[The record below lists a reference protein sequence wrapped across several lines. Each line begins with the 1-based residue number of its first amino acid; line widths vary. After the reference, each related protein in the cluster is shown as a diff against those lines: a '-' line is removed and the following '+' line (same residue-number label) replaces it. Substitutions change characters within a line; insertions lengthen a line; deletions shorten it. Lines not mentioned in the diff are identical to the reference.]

1 MAKGQHRPTRPSVHR
16 ARSDL
21 IAFGFVALLLW
32 GVTFL
37 PPDTTLRLVRET
49 GVLRVCVPD
58 RFEPLVTGDPAQP
71 GIDLEL
77 LQAVADDLDV
87 RLLTVTNT
95 AIGRDFNPRN
105 WRVTRA
111 QCLILAGGIVD
122 SVSTRGFLVVTT
134 PHLETGWAAV
144 HGAAPPPSLEGA
156 EVGFYAGLSG
166 LDRVALSRWLRAA
179 GAHVTVMTDER
190 AATAALTSGRVDI
203 VVSEALTARRIA
215 ARAGGSAAWLPL
227 EGNRVPLAFG
237 MWKGDLTLERA
248 VEASL
253 RRLHRDG
260 IVAGLIER
268 YALAPISASCEYCP

>member
-1 MAKGQHRPTRPSVHR
+1 MAKGQRQQTRPSVHR

-37 PPDTTLRLVRET
+37 PPDTTLRLVRES
-49 GVLRVCVPD
+49 GVLRVCVPE
-58 RFEPLVTGDPAQP
+58 RFEPLVSGDPTRP

-77 LQAVADDLDV
+77 LQAVADDLEV
-87 RLLTVTNT
+87 RLITVTNS

-111 QCLILAGGIVD
+111 QCLVLAGGIVD
-122 SVSTRGFLVVTT
+122 SVGTRGFLVVTT

-144 HGAAPPPSLEGA
+144 HGETPPPSLEGV
-156 EVGFYAGLSG
+156 EVGFFSGLSG
-166 LDRVALSRWLRAA
+166 LDRVALSRWLRGA
-179 GAHVTVMTDER
+179 GAAVTVLTDER
-190 AATAALTSGRVDI
+190 AATAALASGRVDI

-215 ARAGGSAAWLPL
+215 AATGGSAVWLPV
-227 EGNRVPLAFG
+227 EGSRVPIAFG

-248 VEASL
+248 IEASL
-253 RRLHRDG
+253 RRLQRDG
-260 IVAGLIER
+260 VVSDVIDR
-268 YALAPISASCEYCP
+268 YALAPIGTHCDFCP